1 MNEMFFDEIDFD
13 EIDFTNST
21 ETMKEA
27 FLSALEDIETQLERL
42 AN

>member
-1 MNEMFFDEIDFD
+1 MNEKYFDEINFDEIDFS
-13 EIDFTNST
+13 NST

-27 FLSALEDIETQLERL
+27 FLTVLEEIETQLERL